1 MTFTHWDTGF
11 LLSQKSCS
19 GLRLHTVFTG
29 HYSLCKCSPNSPW
42 FNQCNFLFLNG
53 LAFPFV
59 GQEHQLQWE
68 QGGLTGVIANLP
80 PPCCFWWLFP
90 APLPAAPPLKIHFN
104 SVKLAR
110 SPVSSYDHLIV
121 PVNRLL
127 LNSVSLT
134 SCLLSLQWQTATFNS
149 DWWKIYT
156 ITKHPLASFCHP
168 QDLTETWPPKI
179 VTELL
184 LTDSKER

>member
-1 MTFTHWDTGF
+1 MTFTHWDIGF

-53 LAFPFV
+53 LAFPSV

-68 QGGLTGVIANLP
+68 QRGLTGVTANLP

-134 SCLLSLQWQTATFNS
+134 GCLLSLQWQTATFNS

-168 QDLTETWPPKI
+168 QNLTETWPPKI